1 MPPAPSD
8 PAAPPAP
15 FPHAPDG
22 HEHLR
27 ATLAR
32 VVSRVCPPW
41 LANQRDDIVQAAWLR
56 VVPHLAGE
64 GKPPLAA
71 SYLAKVAYSA
81 VVDEIR
87 RLRRLRETGIDA
99 AATTAADGVAGD
111 PERRAESRRI
121 SQAIRACL
129 GSLVADRRS
138 ATTLHLLGH
147 SVPDV
152 ARLTGWNEK
161 RAENLV
167 YRGLAELRKCL
178 IAKGVRP

>member
-1 MPPAPSD
+1 MPPVPPD
-8 PAAPPAP
+8 PAAPPAA

-32 VVSRVCPPW
+32 VVARVCPPW

-81 VVDEIR
+81 LIDEIR
-87 RLRRLRETGIDA
+87 RLRRLRETGLEA
-99 AATTAADGVAGD
+99 AAAAVADTAAGD
-111 PERRAESRRI
+111 PERRAESQRI
-121 SQAIRACL
+121 SRAIRACL
-129 GSLVADRRS
+129 ATLVADRRS

-167 YRGLAELRKCL
+167 YRGLADLRKCL